1 MEWNEE
7 FQSPRGRLPIIKLF
21 ASGFGIYIKT
31 QEVVVMKSNSVV
43 GKKVL
48 KKNQVMREDRKIKI
62 QAST

>member
-7 FQSPRGRLPIIKLF
+7 FKNPQHRPPVIKLF
-21 ASGFGIYIKT
+21 ASGFGIYIKA

-48 KKNQVMREDRKIKI
+48 KKIKWWERI
-62 QAST
+62 EK

>member
-7 FQSPRGRLPIIKLF
+7 FKSPQRRPPIIKFF

-48 KKNQVMREDRKIKI
+48 KKKIKWWGRI
-62 QAST
+62 EK